1 MYNTPPTYGI
11 YIAGLVFKWIKA
23 QGGVAEM
30 ERRAIERAS
39 MFYAAV
45 DSSGGFYVN
54 RVSHDARSRMNIPFF
69 LKDESLQDSFL
80 SGAKAAGLLQ
90 LKGHKSLG
98 GLRASIYNAM
108 PVQGVRALVDY
119 MDDFQRRHG

>member
-1 MYNTPPTYGI
+1 
-11 YIAGLVFKWIKA
+11 
-23 QGGVAEM
+23 
-30 ERRAIERAS
+30 
-39 MFYAAV
+39 
-45 DSSGGFYVN
+45 
-54 RVSHDARSRMNIPFF
+54 MNIPFF

-119 MDDFQRRHG
+119 MNEFQRRHG

>member
-1 MYNTPPTYGI
+1 
-11 YIAGLVFKWIKA
+11 
-23 QGGVAEM
+23 M

-69 LKDESLQDSFL
+69 LEDESLQDSFL

-119 MDDFQRRHG
+119 MNDFQRRHG